1 MARVVVG
8 NPQFVRPRWAEW
20 LRNALR
26 FAALSE
32 RELGMQLARRKDA
45 DSGGAYPGLVR
56 RWLEEETTVSP
67 DMAFVVGELFRARIG
82 WCSGLVTLFAAGY
95 FGDYAA
101 LLGAVA
107 RRKSRDSAVY
117 TLVNAAPLL
126 GSSLPVPTDPRHA
139 LLHERSYR
147 RARKE
152 SEAAHRG
159 LNYFDAA
166 FDRRD
171 CSRLDPEL
179 EVVRTLSTD
188 KRLAGPTVERCVLL
202 LLDDWAHTLWNDHA
216 YSDDG
221 PYYDE
226 INELAVARDEIIS
239 QNHREKSSVT
249 IGRIFADVTKDA
261 TKKGSALAKP

>member
-67 DMAFVVGELFRARIG
+67 DMAFVVGELLRARIG

-126 GSSLPVPTDPRHA
+126 GSSLPVPADAQHA
-139 LLHERSYR
+139 LLYERSHR

-152 SEAAHRG
+152 SEAAHRD
-159 LNYFDAA
+159 LNFFDAA
-166 FDRRD
+166 FDQRD
-171 CSRLDPEL
+171 GTRLDPEL

-188 KRLAGPTVERCVLL
+188 KRLAGATVERCVLL

-221 PYYDE
+221 TYYDE
-226 INELAVARDEIIS
+226 ISELTVARNEIIAQICRERVGGTVNRILS
-239 QNHREKSSVT
+239 GRYHERHDRCGSVNH
-249 IGRIFADVTKDA
+249 
-261 TKKGSALAKP
+261 